1 MAFEFEH
8 LDIPGL
14 VIVHPQVFGDARG
27 YFEETFREDV
37 FAQHGI
43 KGLCQDN
50 ESKSTTKGVLRG
62 LHFQTR
68 HTQAKL
74 VRCIIGA
81 VYDVAVDL
89 RRGSPTY
96 GQWRGVELT
105 AENHTMF
112 YVPEGFAHGF
122 MVTSDEAVF
131 AYKCSDYY
139 APEFEGGIL
148 WNDPDIGVQWPLD
161 VAPMLS
167 PKDQALPRLRQVKDE
182 LPFVYQG

>member
-1 MAFEFEH
+1 
-8 LDIPGL
+8 
-14 VIVHPQVFGDARG
+14 
-27 YFEETFREDV
+27 
-37 FAQHGI
+37 
-43 KGLCQDN
+43 
-50 ESKSTTKGVLRG
+50 
-62 LHFQTR
+62 
-68 HTQAKL
+68 
-74 VRCIIGA
+74 
-81 VYDVAVDL
+81 
-89 RRGSPTY
+89 
-96 GQWRGVELT
+96 
-105 AENHTMF
+105 MF